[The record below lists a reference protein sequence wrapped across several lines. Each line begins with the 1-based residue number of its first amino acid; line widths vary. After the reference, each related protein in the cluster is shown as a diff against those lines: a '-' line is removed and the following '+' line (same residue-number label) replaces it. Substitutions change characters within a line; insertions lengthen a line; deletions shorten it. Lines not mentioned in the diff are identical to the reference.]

1 MDKQRERKAD
11 LILGIV
17 VGTLVLALGLTVF
30 LNNPFRKLQG
40 SSVKQAAPKSSGW
53 DLSWLP
59 RRGGSDQRPTSPV
72 SDEGE
77 EPTQDNSDWPD
88 GPVVRVLGDTRFEFV
103 FVPAGSF
110 QMGSESGPSD
120 QRPVHPVRI
129 LRKFH
134 LGRTKVSVAQ
144 FRAFVEAT
152 GYVTDAEQLRWA
164 GDALRGPPESPG
176 RYRNWRS
183 PGFSQEAD
191 EPVVCIS
198 RRDALAFTRWLSEQ
212 LQEPIRLPT
221 EAEWEYAATRQGGA
235 HTGSEPSSAPRTAAS
250 RTQPPPPGS
259 PERPS
264 DMGTN
269 ALEWCLD
276 VYHASYDGAPSE
288 SRPWLTEVWLPAPA
302 ARHVLRGASWADTG
316 AAPDLHRRHARLP
329 TQASNTIGFR
339 IVRSPLEWGDEV
351 ETVRDWNTAPSLP
364 ATDPPPALPV
374 LEIPLRTL
382 PAGSFEMGSAAVGP
396 SAQPVRKVKIRP
408 GLAMGATEV
417 TVGQFRRFVEAT
429 GYETDAERLGGGFV
443 LDRDGAWIPRPGV
456 FWREPGF
463 PQTDEHPAVLI
474 SWWDAMQFC
483 QWAGGVSGVTVRLPT
498 EAEWEYA
505 CRAGG
510 REDKLPGVL
519 EQSAWYLGNSNHQSR
534 PAGTLA
540 PNAWGIFDLRGNAWE
555 WCLDSWHPD
564 YRGAAP
570 DGRARF
576 TGPWFDPV
584 LRGGAFASPRWFLQA
599 SRREHAEYPTRI
611 TQTQGFRL
619 VAEF

>member
-1 MDKQRERKAD
+1 
-11 LILGIV
+11 
-17 VGTLVLALGLTVF
+17 
-30 LNNPFRKLQG
+30 
-40 SSVKQAAPKSSGW
+40 
-53 DLSWLP
+53 
-59 RRGGSDQRPTSPV
+59 
-72 SDEGE
+72 
-77 EPTQDNSDWPD
+77 
-88 GPVVRVLGDTRFEFV
+88 
-103 FVPAGSF
+103 
-110 QMGSESGPSD
+110 
-120 QRPVHPVRI
+120 
-129 LRKFH
+129 
-134 LGRTKVSVAQ
+134 
-144 FRAFVEAT
+144 
-152 GYVTDAEQLRWA
+152 
-164 GDALRGPPESPG
+164 
-176 RYRNWRS
+176 
-183 PGFSQEAD
+183 
-191 EPVVCIS
+191 
-198 RRDALAFTRWLSEQ
+198 
-212 LQEPIRLPT
+212 
-221 EAEWEYAATRQGGA
+221 
-235 HTGSEPSSAPRTAAS
+235 
-250 RTQPPPPGS
+250 
-259 PERPS
+259 
-264 DMGTN
+264 MGTN